1 MGFFIS
7 DVYAQTGG
15 GGGGPGMGDFVF
27 LIAIFAVFWFLL
39 IRPQQ
44 KRAKEHK
51 TMVEALTKGD
61 EVVTSGGLLGKITK
75 LGDSFVTL
83 EIADGLRVQVQRASV
98 ATLMP
103 KGTMKSI

>member
-7 DVYAQTGG
+7 DAYAQTGG
-15 GGGGPGMGDFVF
+15 GAGPGMGDFLF
-27 LIAIFAVFWFLL
+27 LIVIFAVFWFLL

-51 TMVEALTKGD
+51 AMVEALSKGD
-61 EVVTSGGLLGKITK
+61 EAVTNGGLLGKITK
-75 LGDSFVTL
+75 VGDSFVTL

-98 ATLMP
+98 AQLMP

>member
-7 DVYAQTGG
+7 DAYAQTGG
-15 GGGGPGMGDFVF
+15 GPGGPGIEDFLF
-27 LIAIFAVFWFLL
+27 LIVIFAVFWFLL

-51 TMVEALTKGD
+51 TMVEGLSKGD

-75 LGDSFVTL
+75 VGDSFVTL
-83 EIADGLRVQVQRASV
+83 EIADGLTVQVQRTSV

-103 KGTMKSI
+103 KGTMKSL

>member
-1 MGFFIS
+1 
-7 DVYAQTGG
+7 
-15 GGGGPGMGDFVF
+15 MGDFVF

-51 TMVEALTKGD
+51 AMVEALSKGD
-61 EVVTSGGLLGKITK
+61 EVVTSGGLRGKITK
-75 LGDSFVTL
+75 VGDSFVTL
-83 EIADGLRVQVQRASV
+83 EIADGLTVQVQRTSV

-103 KGTMKSI
+103 KGTMKSL

>member
-1 MGFFIS
+1 
-7 DVYAQTGG
+7 
-15 GGGGPGMGDFVF
+15 MGDFVF

-51 TMVEALTKGD
+51 AMVEALSKGD
-61 EVVTSGGLLGKITK
+61 EAVTNGGLLGKITK
-75 LGDSFVTL
+75 VGDSFVTL
-83 EIADGLRVQVQRASV
+83 EIADGLRVQVQRASI
-98 ATLMP
+98 AQLMP

>member
-1 MGFFIS
+1 MS
-7 DVYAQTGG
+7 
-15 GGGGPGMGDFVF
+15 DFVF

-51 TMVEALTKGD
+51 TMVEALSKGD
-61 EVVTSGGLLGKITK
+61 EAVTNGGLLGKITK
-75 LGDSFVTL
+75 VGDSFVTL

-103 KGTMKSI
+103 KGTMILTPYPARKAPVSRQLEMGFKS

>member
-1 MGFFIS
+1 
-7 DVYAQTGG
+7 
-15 GGGGPGMGDFVF
+15 MGDFVF

-51 TMVEALTKGD
+51 ALVEALSKGD
-61 EVVTSGGLLGKITK
+61 EAVTNGGLLGKITK
-75 LGDSFVTL
+75 VGDSFVTL
-83 EIADGLRVQVQRASV
+83 EIADGLRVHVQRASI
-98 ATLMP
+98 AQLMP